1 MTDIEVIGKLVKK
14 NFTDSDGH
22 KREYYVLSIPLFS
35 YDGTEEENIEITI
48 KSDKAKL
55 ILMSESLKLK

>member
-1 MTDIEVIGKLVKK
+1 MTDIEVIAKLVKK

-22 KREYYVLSIPLFS
+22 KREYYVLSIPL
-35 YDGTEEENIEITI
+35 TEEENIEITI
-48 KSDKAKL
+48 KGDKAKL

>member
-14 NFTDSDGH
+14 NFTDSDGY

-35 YDGTEEENIEITI
+35 YDGTQEENIEITI

-55 ILMSESLKLK
+55 ILMSEILKLK

>member
-14 NFTDSDGH
+14 KFTDSEGH
-22 KREYYVLSIPLFS
+22 EREYYVLSIPLFS
-35 YDGTEEENIEITI
+35 YDGTEEETIEITI

-55 ILMSESLKLK
+55 LLMSESLKLK